1 MNDQE
6 IDRLIDHAAAQI
18 AAREPSRALTRAVM
32 AGVREPATPAPR
44 RFVWAMAGATAVLC
58 GAVAIAVMNRAP
70 APAVESPADAP
81 SLVAPPAVVTAPLPV
96 GRPQPAVE
104 RRTATVAVARQRS
117 SPAPLPPNDVSAIDP
132 IETEPIAVL
141 AIEVPQL
148 EREITSIEVIHI
160 EPLTIESLTASND

>member
-18 AAREPSRALTRAVM
+18 AAREPLRALTGAVM
-32 AGVREPATPAPR
+32 AGVREPATSAPR

-70 APAVESPADAP
+70 A
-81 SLVAPPAVVTAPLPV
+81 LVVQPAVVTAAPPV
-96 GRPQPAVE
+96 LRPE
-104 RRTATVAVARQRS
+104 TARVRPSAAVAVARRS
-117 SPAPLPPNDVSAIDP
+117 SAPMQLPPNEVSAIEP

-148 EREITSIEVIHI
+148 ERETASIEVIDI
-160 EPLTIESLTASND
+160 EPLTIEPLTASND